1 MIDKGQLYQILT
13 DLRRDELK
21 AYILYTSC
29 ANYLKGQGLEC
40 FGSNVYKLAQQELE
54 HAEELAGRMQEL
66 DLWVPADVQVADISI
81 DSIEYCLTF
90 LVQQE
95 DTTID
100 KYNTAASGLV
110 GDITTFG
117 LIDHITTEEW
127 QHRSYFQRA
136 LAACREGGYTALL
149 NKSIVRYTESE
160 D

>member
-21 AYILYTSC
+21 AYIMYTSC

-40 FGSNVYKLAQQELE
+40 LGRNVYKLAQQELE
-54 HAEELAGRMQEL
+54 HAEELAHRMQDLE
-66 DLWVPADVQVADISI
+66 LWVPSYVQVSDISI

-90 LVQQE
+90 LTQQE
-95 DTTID
+95 DVTIE
-100 KYNTAASGLV
+100 KYNAAASGLV

-127 QHRSYFQRA
+127 QHREYFDRA
-136 LAACREGGYTALL
+136 LTAFRQGGYTALL
-149 NKSIVRYTESE
+149 NKSIVRFTESE